1 MLAALFTGVHC
12 IADDV
17 VTFEEFEVNAD
28 GYQNDFGDDAC
39 FEAGGFTFNCN
50 YFPEWYYWS
59 GFAIS
64 SRTETSF
71 TSYTIDQFNS
81 CVGSGVNG
89 SQKYLVAYPQGETID
104 VDAPE
109 GRHISGFYVT
119 STLGW

>member
-1 MLAALFTGVHC
+1 MLAALFTSVHC

-71 TSYTIDQFNS
+71 TSYTIDQFNLWFYKW
-81 CVGSGVNG
+81 V
-89 SQKYLVAYPQGETID
+89 
-104 VDAPE
+104 
-109 GRHISGFYVT
+109 ISEKEMIEIAMTEEPKIT
-119 STLGW
+119 SKKLLRAALGIK